1 MERACYPERIETTF
15 DLMLPS
21 LVYCD
26 FYNDHLFLSDPTL
39 FKDYDHLNNRGARL
53 FTEKLVVD
61 CLNKIRE

>member
-1 MERACYPERIETTF
+1 MP
-15 DLMLPS
+15 PP

-39 FKDYDHLNNRGARL
+39 FKDYDHLNDRGAGL

-61 CLNKIRE
+61 CLNEIRE